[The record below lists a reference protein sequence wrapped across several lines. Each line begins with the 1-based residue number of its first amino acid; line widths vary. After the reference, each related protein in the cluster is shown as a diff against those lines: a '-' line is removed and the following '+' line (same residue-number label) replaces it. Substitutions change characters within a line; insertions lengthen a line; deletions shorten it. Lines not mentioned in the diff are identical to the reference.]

1 MATIAN
7 KFLYFS
13 TVAAYNAAK
22 TDIAN
27 GSIVFVNQE
36 AGENVEAQRFI
47 VTHGKEFHANLAADS
62 IKTAIEALDVTNL
75 TNSDAT
81 DRGVTITLNEVDGK
95 VTSITISDLA
105 GAKLGTY
112 TKGSDDSAI
121 ASGDTI
127 AAALAKLE
135 NQIANKID
143 ALDSDIS
150 AGADKYFTGIELKD
164 GKLVGTSVSGSKTTT
179 ANVDSAKV
187 VDYQAVNESTAQ
199 TISTSDTIAGAIAKV
214 QKNVEVEAAA
224 RQAAIEALDYTIPAG
239 SHTEGK
245 AVTAVSESDGV
256 IAVTEGNIKADY
268 VTYTPQVTSEQG
280 AAETTYDTANT
291 NVQAVL
297 KEIFEKIADNAA
309 AGEFEVYQGSIAAG
323 NEVNSIAA
331 DGQDYIF
338 AQGGVAVATMNIA
351 KDLFL
356 KSGEVV
362 YGSYDSSTHTFT
374 PASAAA
380 DQSNAY
386 IKLVINND
394 SGDATDS
401 IIYIPAAALVTEYSA
416 NNASG
421 AKVTISV
428 SNHQIS
434 AAVTAGSIEKTDL
447 VTTLQNEITSA
458 RTTITPVA
466 SGTGVHVTVTKTAG
480 SGATADNYV
489 IAENDIAS
497 ASDLTAEVTRAKS
510 AETAIDGAIG
520 LTKGVS
526 DETRTYTN
534 TGNYIGKG
542 STNTVTS
549 DIKALDTQ
557 AKANADAAAEAK
569 TVVNEKSTGHV
580 TVSVDSTAAD
590 GHAEVTISEDDI
602 ASAALVGTLPSGIT
616 ATTVVGY
623 AAEIASDEADAAETA
638 AKSYADA
645 ITVNSKGKANNSQ
658 NILIDGSD
666 IALTGYTAKSGA
678 GNGDV
683 ADTDTVNAAIKK
695 VETKV
700 DNLDT
705 ASPFEYSNSSN
716 KATVLK
722 GSNLTAQNASEVAV
736 GQYNVST
743 SGKTQFSVGIGA
755 ANAQKNGIE
764 VQNDGTIIIYPYTSS
779 GTFSTTAAILQ
790 EILHNEIDWYEG

>member
-323 NEVNSIAA
+323 NEVNS
-331 DGQDYIF
+331 
-338 AQGGVAVATMNIA
+338 
-351 KDLFL
+351 
-356 KSGEVV
+356 
-362 YGSYDSSTHTFT
+362 
-374 PASAAA
+374 
-380 DQSNAY
+380 
-386 IKLVINND
+386 
-394 SGDATDS
+394 
-401 IIYIPAAALVTEYSA
+401 
-416 NNASG
+416 
-421 AKVTISV
+421 
-428 SNHQIS
+428 
-434 AAVTAGSIEKTDL
+434 
-447 VTTLQNEITSA
+447 
-458 RTTITPVA
+458 
-466 SGTGVHVTVTKTAG
+466 
-480 SGATADNYV
+480 
-489 IAENDIAS
+489 
-497 ASDLTAEVTRAKS
+497 
-510 AETAIDGAIG
+510 
-520 LTKGVS
+520 
-526 DETRTYTN
+526 
-534 TGNYIGKG
+534 
-542 STNTVTS
+542 
-549 DIKALDTQ
+549 
-557 AKANADAAAEAK
+557 
-569 TVVNEKSTGHV
+569 
-580 TVSVDSTAAD
+580 TAAD

-678 GNGDV
+678 GNDDV
-683 ADTDTVNAAIKK
+683 AATDTVNAAIKK